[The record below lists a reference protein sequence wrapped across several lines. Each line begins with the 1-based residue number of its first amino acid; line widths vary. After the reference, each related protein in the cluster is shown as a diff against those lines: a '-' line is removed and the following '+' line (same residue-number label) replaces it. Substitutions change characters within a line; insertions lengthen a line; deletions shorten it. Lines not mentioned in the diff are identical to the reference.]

1 MDSGSPDPVQLR
13 CTRQELV
20 DGMPTRANWPRPDRG
35 SYFAK
40 DREGRE
46 LEDRYLALWGA
57 LDDYVDGKK
66 ELDIIK
72 ARPLAKLKRGQLY
85 RLMRRAL
92 EHNPRMGAL
101 NGYWACVPGWSAK
114 VPPDDP
120 AASPYGKELRK
131 FFDQHPDIEAELCIF
146 CFPGSKKPEVPM
158 KHLTPRKVHDQ
169 FLMLCRARGLHEA
182 SPKQWPYV
190 RQEVDKESG
199 VRRTVDTTTVGNE
212 AIRRWWKKQCF
223 LRPAD
228 AAHRVMPPGMA
239 ALFKRDHARLNENQA
254 VRPRGYDLF
263 ERWELDENRLDAQWA
278 MLLPMLNGK
287 FREVKT
293 SRLWGL
299 SVVDCSVFL
308 RMASCVS
315 YHPRYRTQDVLR
327 VLYRAVFPPARR
339 QLTLEHPEY
348 RYHEGAA
355 YGLEPSVF
363 NGAVCKSLSLDSDSA
378 HLSGDTKAAIEDVL
392 RCHYV
397 FGRVGVPEKNS
408 FVERLFGAWSTAMS
422 MLPSATGNGID
433 DPARQLDAQEA
444 AVRYR
449 ILWWLAEEIL
459 DVLCRNWN
467 VTPMLA
473 LGGVSPLQAAED
485 LWRKGRVFRSGFG
498 QFGKPSLFR
507 FLPKNPSKKPPVL
520 GHLRNGNPLSP
531 LVVRHG
537 DAVYTSTALNAHRDL
552 YHVANRGV
560 DIYVQEDA
568 RFAFV
573 VPHAFPERVYPVAI
587 AGKYAATPHTIQMR
601 LLTNRYAK
609 MKATQHR
616 ASMPNTMLGVVGGLA
631 NKQSNDKA
639 FQHFLGGLLNFIGRA
654 GSNDLTYI
662 DLNEEDRDRLLMEAQ
677 NIAKGEGYDPDED
690 EPTIEIVPASAL
702 DQLAAAGPDAAM
714 PGMTSDEFGIIQRQ
728 RYK

>member
-1 MDSGSPDPVQLR
+1 MASGSPDPVQLR

-20 DGMPTRANWPRPDRG
+20 DGMPSRANWPRPDRA
-35 SYFAK
+35 SFFTK

-46 LEDRYLALWGA
+46 LEDRYLATWGA

-66 ELDIIK
+66 ELDIVN
-72 ARPLAKLKRGQLY
+72 ARPLARLTRGQLY
-85 RLMRRAL
+85 RLLRRAL
-92 EHNPRMGAL
+92 EHNPRTGAI

-114 VPPDDP
+114 VAPDDP

-131 FFDQHPDIEAELCIF
+131 FFDQHPDIEADLCIF
-146 CFPGSKKPEVPM
+146 CFPDGKKSEVPLR
-158 KHLTPRKVHDQ
+158 HLTAGKVHDH
-169 FLMLCRARGLHEA
+169 FTMLCRAQGLHEA

-190 RQEVDKESG
+190 RQEVDQETG
-199 VRRTVDTTTVGNE
+199 VRRTVDTTTVGKE
-212 AIRRWWKKQCF
+212 AVRRWWKKQCF
-223 LRPAD
+223 LRPAE
-228 AAHRVMPPGMA
+228 AAYRVMPSDKA

-263 ERWELDENRLDAQWA
+263 ERWELDENKLNAQWT

-287 FREVKT
+287 FQEVIT
-293 SRLWGL
+293 RRLWGL

-315 YHPRYRTQDVLR
+315 HSPRYRTQDIKRL
-327 VLYRAVFPPARR
+327 LYRAAFPPARPK
-339 QLTLEHPEY
+339 LTLEHAEY

-363 NGAVCKSLSLDSDSA
+363 SGSMCKTLCLDNDSTHLAEDTLESIRDTFRCSIVNGL
-378 HLSGDTKAAIEDVL
+378 
-392 RCHYV
+392 
-397 FGRVGVPEKNS
+397 VGVPEKHA
-408 FVERLFGAWSTAMS
+408 FVERLFVAWSTAMS
-422 MLPSATGNGID
+422 MLPSATGTGID
-433 DPARQLDAQEA
+433 DPARQHDAQEA

-449 ILWWLAEEIL
+449 ITWWLAEEIL

-473 LGGVSPLQAAED
+473 LGGVSPLHAAEE

-498 QFGKPSLFR
+498 QFTPPSLFR
-507 FLPKNPSKKPPVL
+507 FLPKNPGKRSPAL

-537 DAVYTSTALNAHRDL
+537 DAVYTSAALNLHRDL
-552 YHVANRGV
+552 YHVANREV

-568 RFAFV
+568 RFAIV
-573 VPHAFPERVYPVAI
+573 VPHAFPDRAYPVAI
-587 AGKYAATPHTIQMR
+587 AGRYAETPHTIEMR

-609 MKATQHR
+609 RVTTQHR
-616 ASMPNTMLGVVGGLA
+616 ASVANTMAGVVGALA
-631 NKQSNDKA
+631 SQKTNDRA
-639 FQHFLGGLLNFIGRA
+639 FQYFMGGLLNFLGRA
-654 GSNDLTYI
+654 GTGNLTYI
-662 DLNEEDRDRLLMEAQ
+662 DLSEEDRERLLLEAKD
-677 NIAKGEGYDPDED
+677 IMKGEGYDPDED
-690 EPTIEIVPASAL
+690 EPTIEVAPASAL
-702 DQLAAAGPDAAM
+702 DQLPAAGPDAAT
-714 PGMTSDEFGIIQRQ
+714 PGMTSDEFGIINRQ